1 MNKTNRL
8 AGLLSSGLLTL
19 TLTLSPPTL
28 SNVEVVPEQEDSL
41 HFSAVPYAFQS
52 RDWGTA
58 VGTSGIVT
66 GWLQPQ
72 MSVFGTVIASDNG
85 SHLGFAGMNNLM
97 IPGQSQW
104 LIDLQ
109 LLNSYYDATDYY
121 VSGNPDYSDE
131 KAGSNDS
138 SADNYIRTSGKEAE
152 YLARLRYI
160 LPIGDG
166 VNGALASMMHRKGET
181 SHSSGSMNPFVN
193 GFTTVEIEPFYL
205 RQDLG
210 QATPAEDPSSTRG
223 VRFILD
229 YDNRD
234 STQEPTTGN
243 HLEFKVSQGWS
254 GKRRNEWRT
263 WELKFSQFF
272 DLGANDLWQ
281 QQVVALNGWVADTPT
296 WNRTENVNGAEEYRR
311 PPSYAGVYLGGWY
324 RLRGYSINRFYGR
337 SAVSYSAEYRVK
349 PHWQPLQQ
357 LPLLGDWYSLPWW
370 QWTVFADAGRVADT
384 FSARKLHTD
393 MKYSVGAGIRFKAEG
408 VIARAEIAV
417 SEEGS
422 RFVMFINQPF

>member
-1 MNKTNRL
+1 MNKTKRL
-8 AGLLSSGLLTL
+8 AGLLLSGLLPL
-19 TLTLSPPTL
+19 MLSSPAL
-28 SNVEVVPEQEDSL
+28 SNVEVVPEQEDSIN
-41 HFSAVPYAFQS
+41 FSVVPYAFQS

-58 VGTSGIVT
+58 VGASGIVT

-72 MSVFGTVIASDNG
+72 MSVFATAIASDNG
-85 SHLGFAGMNNLM
+85 SRLGFAGMNNLM

-104 LIDLQ
+104 LFDLQ

-121 VSGNPDYSDE
+121 VSGNPDYQHE

-138 SADNYIRTSGKEAE
+138 SAENYVRTSGKEAE
-152 YLARLRYI
+152 YLARFRYI

-166 VNGALASMMHRKGET
+166 INGALASMMHRKGET
-181 SHSSGSMNPFVN
+181 SHKSGSMNPFAN

-210 QATPAEDPSSTRG
+210 EATPAKEDTSTNGIRL
-223 VRFILD
+223 ILD

-243 HLEFKVSQGWS
+243 HVELKVTQGWS
-254 GKRRNEWRT
+254 RKRRSSWRT

-272 DLGANDLWQ
+272 DLGATDLWQ

-311 PPSYAGVYLGGWY
+311 PPSYAGVSLGGWY
-324 RLRGYSINRFYGR
+324 RLRGYNMNRFYGR

-349 PHWQPLQQ
+349 PQWQPLQQ
-357 LPLLGDWYSLPWW
+357 IPLLGDWYSLPWW

-384 FSARKLHTD
+384 FSARTLHSD
-393 MKYSVGAGIRFKAEG
+393 MKFSVGAGIRFKAEG
-408 VIARAEIAV
+408 VIARAEIAT

-422 RFVMFINQPF
+422 RLIIFINQPF